1 MRRNIDRINAIRPR
15 LLASLCSTT
24 LLAHGSMTGRVQFS
38 WLFFEK
44 LARISSFMG
53 LDRFRSPSENQDVTY
68 LHQFELL
75 LYSSLK
81 TIELGNP

>member
-44 LARISSFMG
+44 LARIPVLWVSIDSG
-53 LDRFRSPSENQDVTY
+53 VR
-68 LHQFELL
+68 
-75 LYSSLK
+75 LK
-81 TIELGNP
+81 TKMLLICINLNYYCIHL